1 MYCNGCMLLYA
12 YVTLTWT
19 CTCILF
25 QKTLS
30 TVSDEVSRRVYTV
43 HVLSFSV
50 SRRDSRF
57 LSRSALSSRRA
68 RNSENATKGLCA
80 ALVCHHAKF
89 RAQTCIARWG
99 VVFRARVLAH
109 TLLCVFLFVTSTTT
123 TVVLPYEGKLFMCTA
138 VHVHVLYT
146 YSTFFC
152 WLFPNYN
159 T

>member
-1 MYCNGCMLLYA
+1 M
-12 YVTLTWT
+12 LTW
-19 CTCILF
+19 L
-25 QKTLS
+25 LRER
-30 TVSDEVSRRVYTV
+30 VRVYFFRRLYLQYLMKSLV
-43 HVLSFSV
+43 GFIHVLSFSV

-109 TLLCVFLFVTSTTT
+109 TLLCVFLFVTSTT
-123 TVVLPYEGKLFMCTA
+123 VVLPYEGKLFMCTRTRTPT
-138 VHVHVLYT
+138 VR
-146 YSTFFC
+146 FFADFFRITTRNVVYVEDY
-152 WLFPNYN
+152 LLAKK
-159 T
+159 